1 MHQMLYQLGRNAH
14 STVLVIEFVID
25 MSRLREEAVEH
36 GIRLVMN
43 DATIITRRQAW
54 FVKLIRNTLSGA
66 LTCCSSYYS

>member
-43 DATIITRRQAW
+43 DATPTKRRQTLVCQAHAQYT
-54 FVKLIRNTLSGA
+54 IRCIDL
-66 LTCCSSYYS
+66 L